1 MANGNVT
8 NASSVYLKDKGGSI
22 VLPATDWSVINNK
35 PTNLVT
41 TDQLP
46 KDSGWKNGSFLNGT
60 TGTFRYRIIG
70 STIHMYAQISNYP
83 NGSNGSS
90 SDNYAVQY
98 QALPNAVTND
108 EISDWVSV
116 DGNAKAQVGFKL
128 KDGVLKVY
136 RIEGTANVMRFYRV
150 FAID

>member
-1 MANGNVT
+1 MADTEQAQPVF
-8 NASSVYLKDKGGSI
+8 VRDKKKEI
-22 VLPATDWSVINNK
+22 VLPATDWSVIQNK
-35 PTNLVT
+35 PNNLVT

-46 KDSGWKNGSFLNGT
+46 QDSGWKNGSFLNGT
-60 TGTFRYRIIG
+60 TGTFRYRIMG

-83 NGSNGSS
+83 SGSNGSS
-90 SDNYAVQY
+90 TDNYAVQY

-128 KDGVLKVY
+128 KDGVLKIY